1 MKIKKYSKTC
11 RALIR
16 DVLEE
21 FEDDWGEMAEIRNQ
35 YMAKKYGNGL
45 AVNPKTAQDM
55 REDAEEIL
63 EAVCEEDNQFHSCG
77 WFTATKNEGVDEGG
91 PWIRLNLYFGLSSVS
106 DGRNYKGEKPV
117 AGEWEI

>member
-11 RALIR
+11 RQLIQ
-16 DVLEE
+16 DILEE
-21 FEDDWGEMAEIRNQ
+21 FKDEWGRMAKIRNR
-35 YMAKKYGNGL
+35 YMAGIYGDGL
-45 AVNPKTAQDM
+45 PVFKKTAEEM
-55 REDAEEIL
+55 REQAKENL
-63 EAVCEEDNQFHSCG
+63 ERVCEEDNQFHTYG
-77 WFTATKNEGVDEGG
+77 WFTATKTEGVDEGG